1 MTLPTKPTGR
11 LAEIL
16 ATLQP
21 DGREALEIH
30 LLGGT
35 SADWL
40 ARILTDEGYPI
51 SATSIRSYRQGVK
64 TIEESHNLRRVQL

>member
-1 MTLPTKPTGR
+1 MAMTLPVKPTGR

-16 ATLQP
+16 KAVNP
-21 DGREALEIH
+21 NARKALEMH

-40 ARILTDEGYPI
+40 ATVLASEGYPI
-51 SATSIRSYRQGVK
+51 SASTIRSYRQGIKIHDAGSV
-64 TIEESHNLRRVQL
+64 

>member
-1 MTLPTKPTGR
+1 MTLPVKPTGR

-16 ATLQP
+16 KAVNP
-21 DGREALEIH
+21 NARKALEKH

-40 ARILTDEGYPI
+40 ATVLASEGYPI
-51 SATSIRSYRQGVK
+51 SASTIRTYRQGVK
-64 TIEESHNLRRVQL
+64 VYNEGHVQL

>member
-1 MTLPTKPTGR
+1 VTFPIKPTGR

-16 ATLQP
+16 AALEP
-21 DGREALEIH
+21 RGREALKLH
-30 LLGGT
+30 LLGDT

-51 SATSIRSYRQGVK
+51 SATSIRTYRQALK
-64 TIEESHNLRRVQL
+64 MHNEGRV